1 MRTIQR
7 GLRLTKQE
15 AADLDAV
22 AASYG
27 LDWPS
32 CVRMLV
38 KRERDL
44 ARGLAQ
50 AVAPKKPVNRLRQ
63 LRRKPKAAAETVKPT
78 VSDCGGY
85 PDVVGSDETVTGVRE
100 DSHHVIG

>member
-22 AASYG
+22 AESYG

-38 KRERDL
+38 KVEAKKLRTDASDSKRSV
-44 ARGLAQ
+44 AR
-50 AVAPKKPVNRLRQ
+50 
-63 LRRKPKAAAETVKPT
+63 
-78 VSDCGGY
+78 
-85 PDVVGSDETVTGVRE
+85 
-100 DSHHVIG
+100 